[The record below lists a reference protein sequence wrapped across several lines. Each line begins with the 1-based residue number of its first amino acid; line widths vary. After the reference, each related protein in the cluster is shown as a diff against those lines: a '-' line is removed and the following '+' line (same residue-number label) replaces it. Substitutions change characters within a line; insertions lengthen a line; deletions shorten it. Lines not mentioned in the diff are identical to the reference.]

1 MLCNTTCH
9 YKLILKMHSI
19 LCPIRSLFSSLRSFL
34 GEGEAIYVDLPGKR
48 ASEATVPVSILVT
61 SVRPDMVLIR
71 GLEII
76 LIQLTV
82 PYDSRETSIVR
93 DPGN

>member
-1 MLCNTTCH
+1 MNSVLCH
-9 YKLILKMHSI
+9 
-19 LCPIRSLFSSLRSFL
+19 IRSLFSSLRSFL

-48 ASEATVPVSILVT
+48 ASEAPQATVPVSILVT
-61 SVRPDMVLIR
+61 SARPDMVLIR

-76 LIQLTV
+76 LIELTV